1 MTASSNSKPPP
12 NGDENTTDKEKKT
25 MATTHPL
32 ASHPEALALRKQAGA
47 YLKSVREKAELS
59 QNDLA
64 KRVGLEY
71 YTMVSQ
77 IERGQ
82 ARLPPDKQMIWA
94 KSLGVDP
101 QEFARTLLRY
111 YDPYTWTI
119 LFGNKKH

>member
-1 MTASSNSKPPP
+1 MTSSSNSPPD
-12 NGDENTTDKEKKT
+12 GDEKDNKDKEKR

-47 YLKSVREKAELS
+47 YLKSIREKAELS

-64 KRVGLEY
+64 KKVGLEY

-82 ARLPPDKQMIWA
+82 ARLPPDKQMTWA
-94 KSLGVDP
+94 TALRVDP

-111 YDPYTWTI
+111 YDPYTWQI
-119 LFGNKKH
+119 LFGGRKH